1 MSKNKVKKPLTKKQ
15 RRRRRRRILLVIEF
29 IALIIL
35 SLLVYMYSKFGKIDF
50 NDLGNV
56 KKNNLDAKTQELLK
70 GYTTIALFGVDSREM
85 DTYKNAQ
92 SDSIIVCVI
101 DNKNKEIRLM
111 SVFRD
116 TYMDVDGEGTYR
128 KCNYAYARGGPKQSV
143 EMLNRNLDLDIQ
155 EYVSVNWKAVADAID
170 AIGGV
175 EVDVTE
181 DEAYALVDPRWFVQ
195 KNTED
200 FVGRKG
206 GKVRAG
212 HQTLNGVQAVAYCR
226 IRHGAG
232 DDYARAERQRVVL
245 SEMINKAKGSG
256 IGKINKLI
264 DAIFPEVSTS
274 LSMSQVIGLATN
286 VTDYKLG
293 ETAGF
298 PFDKNTTSMA
308 GAGSVVVPCTLRSN
322 VIDAYKFLYKKDDY
336 EPSEAVDLISR
347 KIVNKTGFTED
358 DSTTVKNK

>member
-1 MSKNKVKKPLTKKQ
+1 MAKDKVKKPLTKKQ
-15 RRRRRRRILLVIEF
+15 RRRRRRRVLLIIEF

-50 NDLGNV
+50 NDLGDV
-56 KKNNLDAKTQELLK
+56 KKNNLDEKTQELLR
-70 GYTTIALFGVDSREM
+70 GYTTIALFGVDSRDM

-116 TYMDVDGEGTYR
+116 TFMDVDGEGTYR

-155 EYVSVNWKAVADAID
+155 EYVTVNWKAVADAID

-175 EVDVTE
+175 EIDVTE
-181 DEAYALVDPRWFVQ
+181 AEAAALVDPEYFVQ

-206 GKVRAG
+206 GRVRAG

-232 DDYARAERQRVVL
+232 DDYARAERQRIVL
-245 SEMINKAKGSG
+245 SQMISKAKGAG
-256 IGKINKLI
+256 VGKLNKLI

-286 VTDYKLG
+286 VADYKIG

-298 PFDKNTTSMA
+298 PFEKQSTKL
-308 GAGSVVVPCTLRSN
+308 GVAGSVVVPCTMRSN
-322 VIDAYKFLYKKDDY
+322 VIEAYKFLYKKEDY
-336 EPSEAVDLISR
+336 EPSETVDLISR
-347 KIVNKTGFTED
+347 KIVNKTGFTEIK
-358 DSTTVKNK
+358 SNSN